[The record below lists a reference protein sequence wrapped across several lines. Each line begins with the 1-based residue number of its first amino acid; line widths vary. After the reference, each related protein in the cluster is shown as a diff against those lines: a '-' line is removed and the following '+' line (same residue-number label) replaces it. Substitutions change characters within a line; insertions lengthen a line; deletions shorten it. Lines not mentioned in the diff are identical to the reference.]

1 MVSGINQWYKEKE
14 DWVNQAEGKVTGH
27 YTSMINP
34 SYTYVGL
41 GDFYT
46 EEASFSN
53 TLAGEFSFSTEDLDQ
68 TMQDAPSDVMQKIE
82 VKNSYITGYTLEGVS
97 AIYTD
102 KTTMLT
108 PKANLA
114 NDSKSHKLW
123 VLDALTYTSSDT
135 SVATVTDDGVVTG
148 HKNGET
154 VITAQSDS
162 GVLAST
168 TITIKCGHTKELLSS
183 TPPTCKEEGLN
194 IYRCDICGEAIE
206 QKLPKTIHMYI
217 YGNADSAGYRT
228 GICSFCHDTLKII
241 PPMQYNLWWRNS
253 TSDSDKYTSLL
264 FPSKNPINSTV
275 YCRIENIDGDE
286 NYRDMIIES
295 SDESVI
301 SVPETALPNFA
312 DNELHV
318 LAPGITTLTIYPKY
332 NPGYKN
338 IYTVRIGDPQSV
350 DISTADT
357 VLSQTSYPYTGKACT
372 PDVSVSFHDTPLKA
386 DKDYTL
392 TYENNIEA
400 GTATAVIT
408 GAGIFRGTIRK
419 DFTITEAYTPEPA
432 LKAISACTIT
442 VDPDSFVY
450 DGTAKTPNVTVK
462 YGNTILAKDTDFTV
476 SYQNNINVGAATA
489 VIAGKGSYTGTV
501 SKNFTITQPSTPVPE
516 SKELSKCVITLSQAS
531 YTYDGT
537 VKTPVITVKDGN
549 KTLVNHSDYTLI
561 YKNNINAGT
570 AEVTIIGKGL
580 YKGEVTKY
588 FTIKIKK
595 GTSHKIGSYQYKVT
609 GVNTVSMT
617 KILKRNVKKVQVPK
631 TVKIG
636 GKQFK
641 VTAIANKAF
650 KNNKQ
655 ITNVQIQDN
664 VKAIGASAFEGC
676 TKLTKATL
684 GKSVTQIGG
693 NAFKGCKKLNT
704 LTIKSTKLK
713 KVGKNAL
720 KGIHTTAKI
729 KVPSKK
735 LSAYKKLFKN
745 KGQGKKV
752 KILK

>member
-1 MVSGINQWYKEKE
+1 M
-14 DWVNQAEGKVTGH
+14 
-27 YTSMINP
+27 
-34 SYTYVGL
+34 
-41 GDFYT
+41 
-46 EEASFSN
+46 
-53 TLAGEFSFSTEDLDQ
+53 
-68 TMQDAPSDVMQKIE
+68 
-82 VKNSYITGYTLEGVS
+82 
-97 AIYTD
+97 
-102 KTTMLT
+102 
-108 PKANLA
+108 
-114 NDSKSHKLW
+114 
-123 VLDALTYTSSDT
+123 
-135 SVATVTDDGVVTG
+135 
-148 HKNGET
+148 
-154 VITAQSDS
+154 
-162 GVLAST
+162 
-168 TITIKCGHTKELLSS
+168 
-183 TPPTCKEEGLN
+183 
-194 IYRCDICGEAIE
+194 
-206 QKLPKTIHMYI
+206 
-217 YGNADSAGYRT
+217 
-228 GICSFCHDTLKII
+228 
-241 PPMQYNLWWRNS
+241 
-253 TSDSDKYTSLL
+253 
-264 FPSKNPINSTV
+264 
-275 YCRIENIDGDE
+275 
-286 NYRDMIIES
+286 
-295 SDESVI
+295 
-301 SVPETALPNFA
+301 
-312 DNELHV
+312 
-318 LAPGITTLTIYPKY
+318 
-332 NPGYKN
+332 
-338 IYTVRIGDPQSV
+338 
-350 DISTADT
+350 
-357 VLSQTSYPYTGKACT
+357 
-372 PDVSVSFHDTPLKA
+372 
-386 DKDYTL
+386 
-392 TYENNIEA
+392 
-400 GTATAVIT
+400 
-408 GAGIFRGTIRK
+408 
-419 DFTITEAYTPEPA
+419 
-432 LKAISACTIT
+432 
-442 VDPDSFVY
+442 
-450 DGTAKTPNVTVK
+450 
-462 YGNTILAKDTDFTV
+462 AKDTDFTV

-516 SKELSKCVITLSQAS
+516 SKELSKCAITLSQAS

-588 FTIKIKK
+588 FTIKMKK

-631 TVKIG
+631 TVKID